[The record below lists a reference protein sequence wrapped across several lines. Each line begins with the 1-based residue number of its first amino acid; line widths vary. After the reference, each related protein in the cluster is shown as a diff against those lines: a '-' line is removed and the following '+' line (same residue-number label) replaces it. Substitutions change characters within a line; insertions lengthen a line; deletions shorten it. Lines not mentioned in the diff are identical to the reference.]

1 MDKPTDKHQ
10 HLRSRQRARRL
21 AMQALYQR
29 QVTDLALDE
38 VVEQFRCE
46 ESFGKADADYFTQ
59 LLRGGAEHSEEIKS
73 KLRAIAGYD
82 LDQVDPVER
91 SILLNAAYEI
101 LFVPDVDKAVAITE
115 AVHLAKKFGAAEGYR
130 FINGVLDKL

>member
-1 MDKPTDKHQ
+1 
-10 HLRSRQRARRL
+10 
-21 AMQALYQR
+21 MQAVYQR
-29 QVTDLALDE
+29 QVTDLGLDE
-38 VVEQFRCE
+38 IVEQFRCD
-46 ESFGKADADYFTQ
+46 ESFVKADADYFTQ
-59 LLRGGAEHSEEIKS
+59 LLHGGAEHSAEIRE
-73 KLRAIAGYD
+73 KLGAISGYD

-130 FINGVLDKL
+130 FVNGVLDKLEAAVPLRQAPCDE